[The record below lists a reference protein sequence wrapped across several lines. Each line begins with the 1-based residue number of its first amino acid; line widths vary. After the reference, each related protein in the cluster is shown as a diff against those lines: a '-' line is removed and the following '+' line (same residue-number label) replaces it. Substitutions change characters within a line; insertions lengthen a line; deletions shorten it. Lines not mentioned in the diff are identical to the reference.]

1 MIEEEEDDIPLKRIL
16 VALDGSDFSFRAAK
30 YAIKIAK
37 MANAEIF
44 FMHSVVNPPYG
55 DPRSAGMMIS
65 AYIKEATELAE
76 LWYINAG
83 NMASE
88 QGVKF
93 TAETIFDVASASD
106 SIVNYAESKK
116 VDLIVV
122 GTKGRTGLKRLILG
136 SVASGVVT
144 HASCPV
150 LITR

>member
-1 MIEEEEDDIPLKRIL
+1 
-16 VALDGSDFSFRAAK
+16 
-30 YAIKIAK
+30 
-37 MANAEIF
+37 
-44 FMHSVVNPPYG
+44 
-55 DPRSAGMMIS
+55 MMIS
-65 AYIKEATELAE
+65 SYIKQATELAE

-88 QGVKF
+88 QGVKI
-93 TAETIFDVASASD
+93 TAETILDVASAAD

-116 VDLIVV
+116 ADRIVI